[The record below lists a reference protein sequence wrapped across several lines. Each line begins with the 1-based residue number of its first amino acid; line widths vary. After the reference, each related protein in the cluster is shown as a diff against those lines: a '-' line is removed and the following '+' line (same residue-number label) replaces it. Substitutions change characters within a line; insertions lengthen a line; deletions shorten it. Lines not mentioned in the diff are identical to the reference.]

1 MTQERLVIQQ
11 RNSELAE
18 ESRLIISAVETHAD
32 HAEIVI
38 GRPGLPN
45 AEADLGV
52 GGALL
57 FETPEGLFE
66 VRMLSTYPVRVE
78 VLVTHVA
85 PTPGISAG
93 FVDQDQTNAPF
104 SSDELRQIAASIDR
118 IRVEIGQRTDI
129 SPQQLAFISKKLGE
143 IQAASERLGRK
154 DWINLAVGTLTSVVV
169 TAALASS
176 AAKALFAVTGSALSW
191 LFGTGMKL
199 LP

>member
-11 RNSELAE
+11 RDSKLTEK
-18 ESRLIISAVETHAD
+18 SRLIISVEGAFVD

-45 AEADLGV
+45 AEADLRV

-66 VRMLSTYPVRVE
+66 VRILSINLSNVV

-85 PTPGISAG
+85 PIPGISAG

-104 SSDELRQIAASIDR
+104 SPDELRQIAVSVDR

-129 SPQQLAFISKKLGE
+129 SPQQLAFISKKLDE
-143 IQAASERLGRK
+143 MQAASERLGRK

-169 TAALASS
+169 TAALAPPV
-176 AAKALFAVTGSALSW
+176 AKALFAVAGTALSW